1 MLKVQARVAPHA
13 NKGEENQL
21 LRKAETESNHFF
33 FFFAAI
39 HFKIMMFIM
48 LEISPTEPGRDD
60 VYGSGMG
67 NTVMNVLYSGL
78 MPA

>member
-1 MLKVQARVAPHA
+1 MQTKERRTSSYKKQRQRATA
-13 NKGEENQL
+13 
-21 LRKAETESNHFF
+21 F